1 MVGGSNEF
9 HPFYIRGVSSSKGTT
24 FFKFM
29 VDCQGIRYTH
39 KLLELLAFEHSL
51 IVQSYS
57 PLLMFHHQELVR
69 DAPWIGLGDNSVF
82 FHDCW
87 WFRNPAASR
96 IDIPSLKLTQHL
108 KICRNPKRE
117 VQSSNHPFL
126 QGGPP
131 ASYKQGK
138 KQLPT
143 YFRPYIGHRACPI
156 TPLITIVG
164 GPPCRGELLIWGRVI
179 ETLESPEFHLDLTN
193 RPGPP
198 ISVPLLLMVQKSCTW
213 DV

>member
-1 MVGGSNEF
+1 MTDLFPWDTGGSYLKTGWIPVTLGEVPYEISQNLGRDPTDS
-9 HPFYIRGVSSSKGTT
+9 HCCWIPYDVYALQGNGSPWPPFFFADGWCVQRVSPILYLRR
-24 FFKFM
+24 FIIQRNHHFKFM

-69 DAPWIGLGDNSVF
+69 DAPWIGLGDNSGF

-117 VQSSNHPFL
+117 V
-126 QGGPP
+126 
-131 ASYKQGK
+131 
-138 KQLPT
+138 
-143 YFRPYIGHRACPI
+143 
-156 TPLITIVG
+156 
-164 GPPCRGELLIWGRVI
+164 
-179 ETLESPEFHLDLTN
+179 
-193 RPGPP
+193 
-198 ISVPLLLMVQKSCTW
+198 
-213 DV
+213 